1 MATIIQ
7 IKRSTGTSAPS
18 SLKLGELAYTYGTG
32 TQGNLGDRLFVGEG
46 GVDGDGNANNITV
59 IGGQYFT
66 DQLDHV
72 QGTLTASSALLVDS
86 NKAIDEIFIG
96 NSSTVGGTLKLNE
109 GTNNGTNFIGLKA
122 PNSVTTTTTFTLPDG
137 DGTNGQILT
146 TDGSG
151 NLSFSNPAASTFTL
165 AADSGSNDS
174 FSTGSTL
181 TFTGGTGID
190 TSVSDDAIT
199 IAIDSTIVTTT
210 DTQTLTNKTLTS
222 PVLGGTTT
230 TASGNL
236 VLEPATN
243 IVEIKGDGS
252 SVVGQLQLNCHVNTH
267 GQVIASQPHSES
279 ATNTLTLPGGTT
291 IGNADATLVSDT
303 GTQTLTNKTIDTANN
318 TITIVEADISDLGS
332 YITASSTDTL
342 TNKTFDANGT
352 GNSISNIEVAD
363 FASGVIDTDIS
374 SVSASDDTLASAK
387 AIKAYVDSQ
396 VTAQDLDFQGDTG
409 GALSIDLDSESL
421 TIAGG
426 TGIDTSGS
434 GNTLTVAI
442 DSSVTTNTGSQTLTN
457 KVINTASNTITVV
470 EADISD
476 LQSYILADSSDTLQ
490 NKGIDLANNTLTG
503 TTAEF
508 NTALSD
514 GSFATLAGTETLSNK
529 TLTEPKFADG
539 GFIADANGNELIL
552 LQTTTSAVNELEITN
567 AATGNAVQIATS
579 GGDTNIDLKL
589 SPKGSGVVDVD
600 SSRIT
605 NVTDPSGAQDAAT
618 KAYVDSV
625 ANGLDVKDSVRY
637 ASTAN
642 VAGTYDNGAGT
653 ITAGSNGAFSIDGQT
668 PSTNDRVLLKD
679 QTDATQNGLYRVT
692 TVGDGSSAYVLTRT
706 PDGDEASEITGGAF
720 VFVEEGTANADNG
733 YVFTHNGT
741 PTLGTTDITVAQFS
755 GAGQISAGDA
765 LTKTGN
771 TLDVAVDDTTI
782 EVSGDALQVKASGIG
797 TNQLANTAVTE
808 TKIANNAVTV
818 DKLATTLDLSSNTI
832 TLPSEFVTTTGS
844 QTLTNKTINASQLVD
859 GSVSN
864 AKLTNST
871 ITIRDESS
879 TEDAISLGETLI
891 VTGGTGIDTAI
902 STNTLTISA
911 ELATSSNAGVA
922 TFNTDNFT
930 VSSGDVTVTTI
941 DGGTF

>member
-1 MATIIQ
+1 MATILQ
-7 IKRSTGTSAPS
+7 IKRSGTSGSPS
-18 SLKLGELAYTYGTG
+18 ELAQGELAYSYFSGTGGDRLYIGTG
-32 TQGNLGDRLFVGEG
+32 TETN
-46 GVDGDGNANNITV
+46 GVAANIEV
-59 IGGQYFT
+59 IGGVYFT
-66 DQLDHV
+66 DQLDHA

-96 NSSTVGGTLKLNE
+96 NNASTGGTLKLNE

-122 PNSVTTTTTFTLPDG
+122 PNSVTTSTTSTLPDG
-137 DGTNGQILT
+137 DGSNGQFLK
-146 TDGSG
+146 TDVSG
-151 NLSFSNPAASTFTL
+151 NLSFGTVSSTITL
-165 AADSGSNDS
+165 AADSGDIDTYT
-174 FSTGSTL
+174 TGSTL

-190 TSVSDDAIT
+190 TTVSDDTIT
-199 IAIDSTIVTTT
+199 IAVDSTIT
-210 DTQTLTNKTLTS
+210 
-222 PVLGGTTT
+222 
-230 TASGNL
+230 
-236 VLEPATN
+236 
-243 IVEIKGDGS
+243 
-252 SVVGQLQLNCHVNTH
+252 
-267 GQVIASQPHSES
+267 
-279 ATNTLTLPGGTT
+279 
-291 IGNADATLVSDT
+291 
-303 GTQTLTNKTIDTANN
+303 
-318 TITIVEADISDLGS
+318 
-332 YITASSTDTL
+332 TASSTTTF

-363 FASGVIDTDIS
+363 LASGVLDTDIS

-396 VTAQDLDFQGDTG
+396 VTAVDVDIAGDTG
-409 GALSIDLDSESL
+409 TGAITDAETL
-421 TIAGG
+421 TFTGG
-426 TGIDTSGS
+426 TGIDTSVS
-434 GNTLTVAI
+434 GNEVTFAI

-508 NTALSD
+508 NSALSD

-529 TLTEPKFADG
+529 TLTAPKFVDG

-579 GGDTNIDLKL
+579 GGDTNIDLNI

-605 NVTDPSGAQDAAT
+605 NVTDPSSAQDAAT

-625 ANGLDVKDSVRY
+625 ANGLDVKASVRY

-653 ITAGSNGAFSIDGQT
+653 ITAGSNGALSIDGQT
-668 PSTNDRVLLKD
+668 PSASDRVLLKD
-679 QTDATQNGLYRVT
+679 QSDATENGIYVVT
-692 TVGDGSSAYVLTRT
+692 TVGDGSSAYVLTRG
-706 PDGDEASEITGGAF
+706 PDGDEATEITGGAF

-755 GAGQISAGDA
+755 GAGQISAGNA

-771 TLDVAVDDTTI
+771 TLDVAV
-782 EVSGDALQVKASGIG
+782 
-797 TNQLANTAVTE
+797 
-808 TKIANNAVTV
+808 
-818 DKLATTLDLSSNTI
+818 
-832 TLPSEFVTTTGS
+832 
-844 QTLTNKTINASQLVD
+844 
-859 GSVSN
+859 
-864 AKLTNST
+864 
-871 ITIRDESS
+871 
-879 TEDAISLGETLI
+879 
-891 VTGGTGIDTAI
+891 
-902 STNTLTISA
+902 
-911 ELATSSNAGVA
+911 
-922 TFNTDNFT
+922 
-930 VSSGDVTVTTI
+930 
-941 DGGTF
+941 

>member
-7 IKRSTGTSAPS
+7 IKRSSGTTSPAT
-18 SLKLGELAYTYGTG
+18 LKLGELAYTYGTG
-32 TQGNLGDRLFVGEG
+32 TQGNLGDRLFIGEG
-46 GVDGDGNANNITV
+46 GETDGNANNITV

-66 DQLDHV
+66 NQLDHV

-96 NSSTVGGTLKLNE
+96 NALATGGTLKLNE

-122 PNSVTTTTTFTLPDG
+122 PNSVTTSTTFTLPDS
-137 DGTNGQILT
+137 DGSNGHVLV

-151 NLSFSNPAASTFTL
+151 NLSFSAPASSSFTL
-165 AADSGSNDS
+165 AADSGSSDT
-174 FSTGSTL
+174 FTTGSTL
-181 TFTGGTGID
+181 TFTGGEGID
-190 TSVSDDAIT
+190 TSVTDD
-199 IAIDSTIVTTT
+199 
-210 DTQTLTNKTLTS
+210 
-222 PVLGGTTT
+222 
-230 TASGNL
+230 
-236 VLEPATN
+236 
-243 IVEIKGDGS
+243 
-252 SVVGQLQLNCHVNTH
+252 
-267 GQVIASQPHSES
+267 
-279 ATNTLTLPGGTT
+279 
-291 IGNADATLVSDT
+291 
-303 GTQTLTNKTIDTANN
+303 
-318 TITIVEADISDLGS
+318 TITISAEDASDTNKGIASFDATDFTVTSGDVTLNAERVQDIAGAMFGSNTETLITATYQDADGTIDLVVDNDLS
-332 YITASSTDTL
+332 NYDNTTSAFITASSTDTL
-342 TNKTFDANGT
+342 TNKTFDANDT

-363 FASGVIDTDIS
+363 LASGVLDTDLS

-387 AIKAYVDSQ
+387 AIKAYVD
-396 VTAQDLDFQGDTG
+396 AQNANQMTTFTISDDSSTTSTITQSDT
-409 GALSIDLDSESL
+409 LQFL
-421 TIAGG
+421 GG
-426 TGIDTSGS
+426 TGIGSTVSGDTVTFAIDATVATLTGS
-434 GNTLTVAI
+434 QTLQNKVIDSANNTLTL
-442 DSSVTTNTGSQTLTN
+442 DLSEGTLTGTTAEFNTALSDGSFATLAGSETLTN

-529 TLTEPKFADG
+529 TLTAPKFADG

-625 ANGLDVKDSVRY
+625 ANGLDVKDSVRV
-637 ASTAN
+637 ATTA
-642 VAGTYDNGAGT
+642 ALATSTYDNGAGT
-653 ITAGSNGAFSIDGQT
+653 ITADANAALVIDGVT
-668 PSTNDRVLLKD
+668 LSTNDRVLVKN
-679 QTDATQNGLYRVT
+679 QASAVQNGVYKVT
-692 TVGDGSSAYVLTRT
+692 NTGSGAAAWVLTRT
-706 PDGDEASEITGGAF
+706 PDADQASEITGGAF

-741 PTLGTTDITVAQFS
+741 PTLGTDDITVAQFS

-771 TLDVAVDDTTI
+771 TLDVAVDNTTI

-797 TNQLANTAVTE
+797 TNQLALTAVTE
-808 TKIANNAVTV
+808 GKIANNAVTV

-832 TLPSEFVTTTGS
+832 TLPSSFVTTTGS
-844 QTLTNKTINASQLVD
+844 QTLTNKVINASQLVD

-864 AKLTNST
+864 AKLTNSGF
-871 ITIRDESS
+871 TIRDESS
-879 TEDAISLGETLI
+879 TSDAIALGETLI
-891 VTGGTGIDTAI
+891 VTGGEGVDTAI
-902 STNTLTISA
+902 SSNTLTISA
-911 ELATSSNAGVA
+911 EIATAAATSGAANKGAAS
-922 TFNTDNFT
+922 FSSDNFT
-930 VSSGDVTVTTI
+930 VSSGFVTVTTI